1 MQPRA
6 FDLML
11 KTVLA
16 GAALAVASC
25 SSTSKAPP
33 SAEATS
39 SVVFVEGVPG
49 GIYVQRVNAAA
60 DVVFVDKTERKVTF
74 RTSDGKKTT
83 VTAGPEVANFDQ
95 IRVGDRLRLAI
106 AEELIV
112 RIADSAA
119 PYAPV
124 EGSAAI
130 IALAPLGTKPALLV
144 AEAVQYSAVV
154 TALDHANHQ
163 ATLRFPDGVSRTLPV
178 RPDVDLARRRI
189 GEQVSI
195 RSTVAAA
202 IEVGPR

>member
-1 MQPRA
+1 MGPRA
-6 FDLML
+6 FDVTL
-11 KTVLA
+11 KVLLS
-16 GAALAVASC
+16 GASLAVVSC
-25 SSTSKAPP
+25 ASTSNAPP
-33 SAEATS
+33 PAEATS

-49 GIYVQRVNAAA
+49 GIYVQRVNAVA
-60 DVVFVDKTERKVTF
+60 DVVFVDKAERKVSF

-112 RIADSAA
+112 RMADSAA

-124 EGSAAI
+124 EGSAAV
-130 IALAPLGTKPALLV
+130 IALAPIGAKPALLM
-144 AEAVQYSAVV
+144 ADAMQYTAVITS
-154 TALDHANHQ
+154 LDHEKHQ

-178 RPDVDLARRRI
+178 RPDVDLARRRV